1 MTNNEQII
9 KPVKVSRPTP
19 LDDKPGVFFYY
30 LRDSRRHIFGGACLK
45 KVDGKW
51 CRGISLWASKL
62 DKFDR
67 NHAKG
72 LAYERVIQAT
82 KNKQNT
88 LPVNRQNNGKVGFG
102 DACAKLTYSYGNINK
117 KGFREFT
124 YKARYDAEL
133 SVAEKQIV
141 KDQL

>member
-1 MTNNEQII
+1 MTNNEQIT
-9 KPVKVSRPTP
+9 KPVKVIRPTP
-19 LDDKPGVFFYY
+19 LDNKPDVFFYY
-30 LRDSRRHIFGGACLK
+30 LRDPRRHIFGGACLK

-72 LAYERVIQAT
+72 LAYKRVMKAAE
-82 KNKQNT
+82 NKQND
-88 LPVNRQNNGKVGFG
+88 LPVCLDRENDEGPVNKLFYSYRDINEVGFG
-102 DACAKLTYSYGNINK
+102 EFSYK
-117 KGFREFT
+117 V
-124 YKARYDAEL
+124 RYNAEL

>member
-1 MTNNEQII
+1 MTNNKQIT
-9 KPVKVSRPTP
+9 KPVKVTRPTP
-19 LDDKPGVFFYY
+19 LDNKPDVFFYY
-30 LRDSRRHIFGGACLK
+30 LRDPRRHIFGGACLK

-88 LPVNRQNNGKVGFG
+88 LPVQVNRRVCEKLLTNYQLFNKIGFQ
-102 DACAKLTYSYGNINK
+102 
-117 KGFREFT
+117 EFG
-124 YKARYDAEL
+124 YKARYNAEL